1 MSRRDEIGRI
11 PGRDAMRV
19 KEVLGGMALVLGLTL
34 PVAAAPPDMAPTA
47 HPQVGRSMDHSAMQG
62 QRHFGGWQRH
72 MRHGH
77 SRHGRSVIGIALRHR
92 QELSLTP
99 QQVDTLK
106 KLGMDSRRAAIR
118 AAADRRVAQ
127 LDLVSL
133 RQTDPLDMGR
143 VEAKVREIERLRAD
157 SGLAAIRT
165 DEQAKAQLTQEQ
177 REKLKGLA
185 ATGWPRESQ
194 DSRRSDVPLAMDRQ

>member
-1 MSRRDEIGRI
+1 
-11 PGRDAMRV
+11 MRV

-47 HPQVGRSMDHSAMQG
+47 HPQMGRSMDRSAMQSH
-62 QRHFGGWQRH
+62 RHVGGWQRH
-72 MRHGH
+72 MRHGQ
-77 SRHGRSVIGIALRHR
+77 SRHGRSVIGVALRHR

-118 AAADRRVAQ
+118 AAADRRIAQ
-127 LDLVSL
+127 LDLMSL
-133 RQTDPLDMGR
+133 RQTDPVDMGR

-157 SGLAAIRT
+157 GRLAAIRT
-165 DEQAKAQLTQEQ
+165 DEQAKAQLTPEQ
-177 REKLKGLA
+177 REKLKGFA
-185 ATGWPRESQ
+185 AARWE
-194 DSRRSDVPLAMDRQ
+194 RRGRASDRTEVPLAMDRQ

>member
-1 MSRRDEIGRI
+1 
-11 PGRDAMRV
+11 V
-19 KEVLGGMALVLGLTL
+19 KEVLGGLALVLGLTM
-34 PVAAAPPDMAPTA
+34 PVAAAPPDIAATA
-47 HPQVGRSMDHSAMQG
+47 HPQVGRSMDRSAMQG

-77 SRHGRSVIGIALRHR
+77 FRRGRSVIGFALRHR

-99 QQVDTLK
+99 QQIETLK

-118 AAADRRVAQ
+118 AAADRKVAQ
-127 LDLVSL
+127 LDLMSL
-133 RQTDPLDMGR
+133 RQSDPVDMSR

-157 SGLAAIRT
+157 SRLAAIRT
-165 DEQAKAQLTQEQ
+165 DEQAKAQLTPEQ

-185 ATGWPRESQ
+185 ATRWQRQSQ

>member
-1 MSRRDEIGRI
+1 
-11 PGRDAMRV
+11 MRV

-34 PVAAAPPDMAPTA
+34 PVAAAPLDMASTA
-47 HPQVGRSMDHSAMQG
+47 HPQVGRSMDRSAMQG
-62 QRHFGGWQRH
+62 QRHFGGWPRH

-77 SRHGRSVIGIALRHR
+77 TRQGRSVIGVALRHR

-99 QQVDTLK
+99 QQVETLK

-127 LDLVSL
+127 LDLMSL
-133 RQTDPLDMGR
+133 RQTDPVDLGR

-157 SGLAAIRT
+157 SRLAAIRT
-165 DEQAKAQLTQEQ
+165 DEQAKAQLTPEQ
-177 REKLKGLA
+177 REKLKALA
-185 ATGWPRESQ
+185 AARWE
-194 DSRRSDVPLAMDRQ
+194 RRRRASDRTEVPLAMDKQ

>member
-1 MSRRDEIGRI
+1 
-11 PGRDAMRV
+11 MRV
-19 KEVLGGMALVLGLTL
+19 KGVLGGLALMLGLTM
-34 PVAAAPPDMAPTA
+34 PVAAAPPDVAATA
-47 HPQVGRSMDHSAMQG
+47 HPQAGRSMDRSAMQG
-62 QRHFGGWQRH
+62 HRHFGGWPRH

-77 SRHGRSVIGIALRHR
+77 VRRGRSVIGFALRHR

-99 QQVDTLK
+99 QQVETLK

-118 AAADRRVAQ
+118 AAADRKVAQ

-133 RQTDPLDMGR
+133 RQSDPVDMGK

-157 SGLAAIRT
+157 SRLAAIRT
-165 DEQAKAQLTQEQ
+165 DEQAKAQLTPEQ

-185 ATGWPRESQ
+185 AARWQHRGQ
-194 DSRRSDVPLAMDRQ
+194 DTRRSEVPLAMDKQ

>member
-1 MSRRDEIGRI
+1 
-11 PGRDAMRV
+11 MRV
-19 KEVLGGMALVLGLTL
+19 KEVLGGLALVLGLTM
-34 PVAAAPPDMAPTA
+34 PVAAAPPDIAATA
-47 HPQVGRSMDHSAMQG
+47 HPQVGRSMDRSAMQG

-72 MRHGH
+72 MRQGRH
-77 SRHGRSVIGIALRHR
+77 SRRGRSVIGFALRHR

-99 QQVDTLK
+99 QQIETLK

-118 AAADRRVAQ
+118 AAADRKVAQ
-127 LDLVSL
+127 LDLMSL
-133 RQTDPLDMGR
+133 RQSDPVDMSR

-157 SGLAAIRT
+157 SRLAAIRT
-165 DEQAKAQLTQEQ
+165 DEQAKAQLTPEQ

-185 ATGWPRESQ
+185 ATRWQRQSQ

>member
-1 MSRRDEIGRI
+1 
-11 PGRDAMRV
+11 MRV
-19 KEVLGGMALVLGLTL
+19 KEVLGGLALVLGLTM
-34 PVAAAPPDMAPTA
+34 PVAAAPPDIAATA
-47 HPQVGRSMDHSAMQG
+47 HPQVGRSMDRSAMQG

-72 MRHGH
+72 MRQGRH
-77 SRHGRSVIGIALRHR
+77 SRHGRSVIGFALRHR

-99 QQVDTLK
+99 QQIETLK

-118 AAADRRVAQ
+118 AAADRKVAQ
-127 LDLVSL
+127 LDLMSL
-133 RQTDPLDMGR
+133 RQSDPVDMSR

-157 SGLAAIRT
+157 SRLAAIRT
-165 DEQAKAQLTQEQ
+165 DEQAKAQLTPEQ

-185 ATGWPRESQ
+185 ATRWQRQSQ

>member
-1 MSRRDEIGRI
+1 
-11 PGRDAMRV
+11 MRV
-19 KEVLGGMALVLGLTL
+19 KEVLGGLALVLGLTM
-34 PVAAAPPDMAPTA
+34 PVAAAPPDIAATA
-47 HPQVGRSMDHSAMQG
+47 HPQVGRSMDRSAMQG

-77 SRHGRSVIGIALRHR
+77 SRRGRSVIGFALRHR

-99 QQVDTLK
+99 QQVETFK

-118 AAADRRVAQ
+118 AAADRKVAQ
-127 LDLVSL
+127 LDLMSL
-133 RQTDPLDMGR
+133 RQSDPVDMGK

-157 SGLAAIRT
+157 SRLAALRT
-165 DEQAKAQLTQEQ
+165 DEQAKAQLTPEQ

-185 ATGWPRESQ
+185 AARGQHRGQ
-194 DSRRSDVPLAMDRQ
+194 DSRRTEVPLAMDRQ

>member
-1 MSRRDEIGRI
+1 
-11 PGRDAMRV
+11 MRV
-19 KEVLGGMALVLGLTL
+19 KEVLGGLAVVLGLTM
-34 PVAAAPPDMAPTA
+34 PVAAAPPDIAATA
-47 HPQVGRSMDHSAMQG
+47 HPQVGRSMDRSAMQG

-77 SRHGRSVIGIALRHR
+77 SRRGRSVIGFALRHR

-99 QQVDTLK
+99 QQVETFK

-118 AAADRRVAQ
+118 AAADRKVAQ
-127 LDLVSL
+127 LDLMSL
-133 RQTDPLDMGR
+133 RQSDPVDMGK

-157 SGLAAIRT
+157 SRVAAIRT
-165 DEQAKAQLTQEQ
+165 DEQAKAQLTPEQ

-185 ATGWPRESQ
+185 AARGQHRGQ
-194 DSRRSDVPLAMDRQ
+194 DSRRTEVPLVGS

>member
-1 MSRRDEIGRI
+1 
-11 PGRDAMRV
+11 MRV
-19 KEVLGGMALVLGLTL
+19 KEVLGGLALVLGLTI
-34 PVAAAPPDMAPTA
+34 PAAAAPDIAATA
-47 HPQVGRSMDHSAMQG
+47 HPQVGRSMERSEMLG

-77 SRHGRSVIGIALRHR
+77 FRRGRSVIGFALRHR

-99 QQVDTLK
+99 QQVETLK

-118 AAADRRVAQ
+118 AGADRKVAQ
-127 LDLVSL
+127 LDLMTL
-133 RQTDPLDMGR
+133 RQSDPVDMGK

-157 SGLAAIRT
+157 SRLAAIRM
-165 DEQAKAQLTQEQ
+165 DEQAKAQLTPEQ

-185 ATGWPRESQ
+185 AARWQHKGQ

>member
-1 MSRRDEIGRI
+1 
-11 PGRDAMRV
+11 MRV
-19 KEVLGGMALVLGLTL
+19 KEVLGGLALVLGLTI
-34 PVAAAPPDMAPTA
+34 PAAAAPDIAATA
-47 HPQVGRSMDHSAMQG
+47 HPQVGRSMERSEMQG
-62 QRHFGGWQRH
+62 QRHFAGWQRH

-77 SRHGRSVIGIALRHR
+77 FRRGRSVIGFALRHR

-99 QQVDTLK
+99 QQVETLK

-118 AAADRRVAQ
+118 AAADRKVAQ
-127 LDLVSL
+127 LDLASL
-133 RQTDPLDMGR
+133 RQSDPVDMGK

-157 SGLAAIRT
+157 SRLAAIRT
-165 DEQAKAQLTQEQ
+165 DEQAKAQLTPEQ

-185 ATGWPRESQ
+185 AARWQHKGQ

>member
-1 MSRRDEIGRI
+1 
-11 PGRDAMRV
+11 MRV

-47 HPQVGRSMDHSAMQG
+47 HPRMGRSMDRSAMQG
-62 QRHFGGWQRH
+62 HRHFGGWQRH
-72 MRHGH
+72 MRHGDF
-77 SRHGRSVIGIALRHR
+77 RRGRSVIGVALRHR

-127 LDLVSL
+127 LDLMSL
-133 RQTDPLDMGR
+133 RQTDPVDMGR
-143 VEAKVREIERLRAD
+143 VEAKVREIERLGAD
-157 SGLAAIRT
+157 SRLAAIRT
-165 DEQAKAQLTQEQ
+165 DEQAKAQLTPEQ
-177 REKLKGLA
+177 REKMKAFAG
-185 ATGWPRESQ
+185 S
-194 DSRRSDVPLAMDRQ
+194 